1 MSDVP
6 YNEDQTEVDSYIFTS
21 CGNNVG
27 NFPPTKEDCVTYYES
42 LGGNTTE
49 IDMMDITTITNLEQ
63 EATGFQQSK
72 SFFIGLDQAMET
84 PPIGIQKWIA
94 PKTGIFT

>member
-1 MSDVP
+1 M
-6 YNEDQTEVDSYIFTS
+6 
-21 CGNNVG
+21 
-27 NFPPTKEDCVTYYES
+27 TYYES
-42 LGGNTTE
+42 LGGNTTD
-49 IDMMDITTITNLEQ
+49 IDMMDIRTITNLEQ

>member
-1 MSDVP
+1 MVTGGVRDENQESKEVVSLSDVP

-49 IDMMDITTITNLEQ
+49 IGMQ
-63 EATGFQQSK
+63 
-72 SFFIGLDQAMET
+72 
-84 PPIGIQKWIA
+84 
-94 PKTGIFT
+94 